1 MDTEEEADNEEEWC
15 IMRKSGGQLERVVD
29 IEKDWWIMRKS
40 GG

>member
-1 MDTEEEADNEEEWC
+1 MRKSSGYLGREADNEEEWC

-29 IEKDWWIMRKS
+29 NEKD